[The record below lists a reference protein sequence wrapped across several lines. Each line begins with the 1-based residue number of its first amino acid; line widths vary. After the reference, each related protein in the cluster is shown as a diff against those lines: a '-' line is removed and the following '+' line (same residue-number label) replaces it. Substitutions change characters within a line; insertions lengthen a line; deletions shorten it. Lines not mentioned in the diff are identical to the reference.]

1 MTSAARTA
9 APLLQT
15 PIQLAVHS
23 HSAKDGPHTSLC
35 SSRACNTTRSHVA
48 LGDVVRVR
56 GAGVRRRRGLLAC
69 VEQGLAITLLD
80 VQTQTP
86 VHTYTLAPSDR
97 ACTPPLVV
105 ERQGGEAWVRT
116 TYVAFA
122 DADAGADASVL
133 WALTE
138 HLDASGRAV
147 PGAAADKRT
156 WRLAGAVEA
165 LYALPSGDLLAVRAD
180 AVVLLAD
187 PLHGDAREKDVL
199 RGAFDTRYDTQ
210 LLLGAD
216 TPSLLPEPTGAA
228 LVLVTGGAE
237 GVAVH
242 VVGVYADAAPH
253 LRAHTHA
260 ADATPARDVTSAAWL
275 PHATLAVLQRSGAL
289 VTRRIR
295 RGMEEDEAPATT
307 TLAPLRG
314 AAARLVGLSASHLL
328 VLALP
333 TGDARKE
340 RAAALVWDVGLATV
354 LAQAEWSL
362 GTAPTGAAH
371 ISAAPASETHVAV
384 LVDVPHRDVVRS
396 SVLALPVSVPARGLL
411 VHALHTAAQTAAWV
425 APRADDAPAAAL
437 LGAQHAALLAQL
449 DALAPAERT
458 AQLDALF
465 AAFLHDEG
473 ERLRSAAHVKA
484 SRKAPKPAL
493 PTPFVQ
499 AVLRAALPAAE
510 KGAAQP
516 VAPQTLRYLLERNVV
531 SASMVPGDALVPRV
545 RATGDWSTLYLVL
558 RHVPDLAEA
567 QAVAIVRAA
576 LAARADP
583 AAPTV
588 ARVLQHVLAPPPF
601 SKPALRMALRTHI
614 VDNDEVLILLDVV
627 RCWIDAALHAP
638 LAGAGGARA
647 AEHVRTVPRTRIT
660 YRTSDVRAPSLDAV
674 ASFGEDVLDTFFPQL
689 LADASTHTCLAECT
703 RALTQDAGDL
713 HTLARLSAPLDA
725 FARAE
730 ATKGAAKTEAKS
742 KRLALHE
749 ASLLVP
755 LYSHE
760 SLEV

>member
-1 MTSAARTA
+1 MGGAGGGVARASSARRGDRRSDCMLADVDSICVDERRLRS
-9 APLLQT
+9 LLRD
-15 PIQLAVHS
+15 PELES
-23 HSAKDGPHTSLC
+23 
-35 SSRACNTTRSHVA
+35 
-48 LGDVVRVR
+48 GDVGDVPASRKSSHTRVGDAAASAVAGAAACR
-56 GAGVRRRRGLLAC
+56 GTLRLGAKKERRRASLL
-69 VEQGLAITLLD
+69 
-80 VQTQTP
+80 
-86 VHTYTLAPSDR
+86 
-97 ACTPPLVV
+97 LVS
-105 ERQGGEAWVRT
+105 R
-116 TYVAFA
+116 
-122 DADAGADASVL
+122 
-133 WALTE
+133 
-138 HLDASGRAV
+138 RAV

-295 RGMEEDEAPATT
+295 RGMEEDEATATT

-411 VHALHTAAQTAAWV
+411 VHALHTAALLALLLFASHVQIALRLCTPGGMPFVWYTAA
-425 APRADDAPAAAL
+425 
-437 LGAQHAALLAQL
+437 
-449 DALAPAERT
+449 
-458 AQLDALF
+458 
-465 AAFLHDEG
+465 
-473 ERLRSAAHVKA
+473 
-484 SRKAPKPAL
+484 
-493 PTPFVQ
+493 
-499 AVLRAALPAAE
+499 AVCPPRAAL
-510 KGAAQP
+510 
-516 VAPQTLRYLLERNVV
+516 RYLC
-531 SASMVPGDALVPRV
+531 
-545 RATGDWSTLYLVL
+545 LYG
-558 RHVPDLAEA
+558 
-567 QAVAIVRAA
+567 AVAGVLYAGFYP
-576 LAARADP
+576 P
-583 AAPTV
+583 A
-588 ARVLQHVLAPPPF
+588 
-601 SKPALRMALRTHI
+601 
-614 VDNDEVLILLDVV
+614 
-627 RCWIDAALHAP
+627 
-638 LAGAGGARA
+638 
-647 AEHVRTVPRTRIT
+647 
-660 YRTSDVRAPSLDAV
+660 
-674 ASFGEDVLDTFFPQL
+674 
-689 LADASTHTCLAECT
+689 
-703 RALTQDAGDL
+703 
-713 HTLARLSAPLDA
+713 
-725 FARAE
+725 
-730 ATKGAAKTEAKS
+730 
-742 KRLALHE
+742 
-749 ASLLVP
+749 
-755 LYSHE
+755 
-760 SLEV
+760 

>member
-23 HSAKDGPHTSLC
+23 HSAKDGLLTNLRSA
-35 SSRACNTTRSHVA
+35 RACNTTRSHVA

-56 GAGVRRRRGLLAC
+56 GGGARRRRGLLAC
-69 VEQGLAITLLD
+69 VEQGQAITLLD
-80 VQTQTP
+80 VATQTP
-86 VHTYTLAPSDR
+86 VHTYTLAPADR

-105 ERQGGEAWVRT
+105 ERRVGEAWVRT
-116 TYVAFA
+116 TYAAFA
-122 DADAGADASVL
+122 DSDGASTL

-138 HLDASGRAV
+138 HLDAHGHAV
-147 PGAAADKRT
+147 PGAAEEKRT

-165 LYALPSGDLLAVRAD
+165 LFALPSGDLLAVRAD

-187 PLHGDAREKDVL
+187 PLCGDAREQGVL
-199 RGAFDTRYDTQ
+199 HGAFDVRYDTQ

-216 TPSLLPEPTGAA
+216 TPSLPEPTGAA
-228 LVLVTGGAE
+228 LVLVTGGE
-237 GVAVH
+237 QGVGVH
-242 VVGVYADAAPH
+242 VVGVHADAPR
-253 LRAHTHA
+253 LRAHTQPV
-260 ADATPARDVTSAAWL
+260 DATPARDVTSAAWL
-275 PHATLAVLQRSGAL
+275 PHATLAVLQRSGTL
-289 VTRRIR
+289 VTRRVR
-295 RGMEEDEAPATT
+295 LGGEDAEAPAAVA
-307 TLAPLRG
+307 LAPLRG

-340 RAAALVWDVGLATV
+340 RAAAFVWDVGLATV

-362 GTAPTGAAH
+362 GATPTGPAR
-371 ISAAPASETHVAV
+371 ISAAPASDTHVAV

-396 SVLALPVSVPARGLL
+396 SVLALPVSVPDRGLL

-425 APRADDAPAAAL
+425 APRADDAPAVP
-437 LGAQHAALLAQL
+437 LGEAHAALLAQL

-458 AQLDALF
+458 AQLDTLF
-465 AAFLHDEG
+465 AAFLHGEE
-473 ERLRSAAHVKA
+473 ERLRAATHVKA

-499 AVLRAALPAAE
+499 AVLRAALPAAD

-545 RATGDWSTLYLVL
+545 RATHDWSTLYLVL

-567 QAVAIVRAA
+567 HAVAIVRAA

-588 ARVLQHVLAPPPF
+588 ARVLQHVLSPPPF

-614 VDNDEVLILLDVV
+614 VDNDDVLILLDIV
-627 RCWIDAALHAP
+627 RCWIDAAVHTP
-638 LAGAGGARA
+638 LAGAAGARA

-689 LADASTHTCLAECT
+689 LADTSTHACLAECT
-703 RALTQDAGDL
+703 RALTQSAGDL

-755 LYSHE
+755 LYSRE
-760 SLEV
+760 SLDV

>member
-23 HSAKDGPHTSLC
+23 HSAKDGLPTSLC
-35 SSRACNTTRSHVA
+35 SARACNTTRSHVA

-69 VEQGLAITLLD
+69 IEQGLAITLLD
-80 VQTQTP
+80 VETQTP

-105 ERQGGEAWVRT
+105 ERRLGEAWVRT
-116 TYVAFA
+116 TYAAFA
-122 DADAGADASVL
+122 DTDGASTL

-138 HLDASGRAV
+138 HLDAHGRAV
-147 PGAAADKRT
+147 PGAAEDKRT

-165 LYALPSGDLLAVRAD
+165 LFALPSGGLLAVRAD

-187 PLHGDAREKDVL
+187 PLHGDAHEQDVL
-199 RGAFDTRYDTQ
+199 HGAFDVRYDTQ

-216 TPSLLPEPTGAA
+216 TPSLPEPTGAA
-228 LVLVTGGAE
+228 LVLVTGGE
-237 GVAVH
+237 QGVGVH
-242 VVGVYADAAPH
+242 VVGVHADAPY
-253 LRAHTHA
+253 LRAHTHSV
-260 ADATPARDVTSAAWL
+260 DATPARDVTSAAWL
-275 PHATLAVLQRSGAL
+275 PHATLAVLQRSGTL
-289 VTRRIR
+289 VTQRVRL
-295 RGMEEDEAPATT
+295 GGGEDAEAPAAVA
-307 TLAPLRG
+307 LAPLRG

-340 RAAALVWDVGLATV
+340 RAAAFVWDVGLATV

-362 GTAPTGAAH
+362 GATPTGAAR

-425 APRADDAPAAAL
+425 APHAERAPAVAL
-437 LGAQHAALLAQL
+437 GEGHAAFLAQL
-449 DALAPAERT
+449 EALAPAERT
-458 AQLDALF
+458 AQLDTLF
-465 AAFLHDEG
+465 STFLRNEE
-473 ERLRSAAHVKA
+473 ERLRAATHVKA

-493 PTPFVQ
+493 PTPFVE

-545 RATGDWSTLYLVL
+545 RATHDWSTLYLVL

-567 QAVAIVRAA
+567 HAVAIVRAA

-588 ARVLQHVLAPPPF
+588 ARVLQHVLSPPPF

-614 VDNDEVLILLDVV
+614 VDNDDVLILLDVV
-627 RCWIDAALHAP
+627 RCWIDAALHTP
-638 LAGAGGARA
+638 LAGAAGARA

-689 LADASTHTCLAECT
+689 LADASTHACLAECT

-755 LYSHE
+755 LYSRE
-760 SLEV
+760 SLDV

>member
-1 MTSAARTA
+1 MGPTRACAARARATPRARTSRSATSSACA
-9 APLLQT
+9 APACAAAAGCWHADARAHLHAC
-15 PIQLAVHS
+15 AV
-23 HSAKDGPHTSLC
+23 
-35 SSRACNTTRSHVA
+35 R
-48 LGDVVRVR
+48 
-56 GAGVRRRRGLLAC
+56 
-69 VEQGLAITLLD
+69 
-80 VQTQTP
+80 
-86 VHTYTLAPSDR
+86 R

-362 GTAPTGAAH
+362 GTAPTGART
-371 ISAAPASETHVAV
+371 SAPRPPPRRTSRCWSTCRAPRRGAEQRAGAARERAPRAPAGARAA
-384 LVDVPHRDVVRS
+384 HRRADRGVGRAARRRRAGGGAPRRAACGAPGAARRARARGAHRAARR
-396 SVLALPVSVPARGLL
+396 ALCRVPARRG
-411 VHALHTAAQTAAWV
+411 
-425 APRADDAPAAAL
+425 RAPALCGARQGVAQ
-437 LGAQHAALLAQL
+437 GAQ
-449 DALAPAERT
+449 
-458 AQLDALF
+458 
-465 AAFLHDEG
+465 
-473 ERLRSAAHVKA
+473 
-484 SRKAPKPAL
+484 PAL

-614 VDNDEVLILLDVV
+614 VDNDEVLILLDV
-627 RCWIDAALHAP
+627 
-638 LAGAGGARA
+638 
-647 AEHVRTVPRTRIT
+647 
-660 YRTSDVRAPSLDAV
+660 
-674 ASFGEDVLDTFFPQL
+674 
-689 LADASTHTCLAECT
+689 
-703 RALTQDAGDL
+703 DAGDL